1 MSIPVNHSSK
11 YRADIDGL
19 RAIAVLLVLV
29 FHFRLVPGGDVGFIG
44 VDIFFV
50 ISGYLITGIL
60 FSDLEQGRFTFSEF
74 YVRRIRRLA
83 PAFFV
88 MLILAVGLGAWILFP
103 ADFRELSRQ
112 VLSAQFYVSNFYYW
126 KNVSYFGLSAQSAP
140 LLHTWSLAVEEQ
152 FYLLYPVL
160 IYILHRFFRK
170 FFWWALAGIGLL
182 SLALSIGLSAVKP
195 GFSFYLL
202 PTRAWELILGGL
214 IVPLQA
220 RMSSG
225 GKVRVDVAVAVASV
239 ALLVGA
245 LFLHK
250 PDTALPGYFA
260 LLPTMAAAGF
270 IVAGAW
276 GDRRLN
282 VGLSFAPLVAV
293 GRISYPLYLV
303 HWPLH
308 VFPAILLGQAYG
320 WASRFAFFLLS
331 IALATVVWRYVE
343 EPVRNK
349 RVVPTNRTLLGAYAA
364 GLLVTVS
371 FCAMTAFSNGFPQRF
386 SPEAVRLAE
395 FADDKVPPLTECQFE
410 LGVRFDGGF
419 GCVIGAAGQEPT
431 WLIVGDSHAWA
442 AHEALD
448 RWFKLS
454 GATAKFAFR
463 HSCPPLQGISLL
475 ADKGVCAAFNDEIR
489 SYLGHSG
496 SIKHVMLISTWRQ
509 FIEGRIVD
517 RETGHVLDVANDS
530 TAFKKIFHQNLVWL
544 QEHEKISHLWEP
556 VPGAL
561 ASVPEA
567 LARDNVRG
575 MYSELRP
582 LLAAY
587 QSDYR
592 FLFEAIKSEAEL
604 INFRYSPSKVL
615 CASGRCDVDIEGIPL
630 YFDNAHISKS
640 SWPIWLQVLRS
651 PTQPLNGE

>member
-1 MSIPVNHSSK
+1 MPIPVNHSSK

-88 MLILAVGLGAWILFP
+88 TLILAVGLGAWILFP

-112 VLSAQFYVSNFYYW
+112 ILSAQFYISNFYYW
-126 KNVSYFGLSAQSAP
+126 KNVSYFGLSAQAAP

-160 IYILHRFFRK
+160 VFILHRFCRK
-170 FFWWALAGIGLL
+170 YFWWALAGVGLL
-182 SLALSIGLSAVKP
+182 SLTLSIGLSAAKP

-214 IVPLQA
+214 IVTFQA
-220 RMSSG
+220 HLRSD
-225 GKVRVDVAVAVASV
+225 GKVRVDIAVGVISV
-239 ALLVGA
+239 ALLVVA
-245 LFLHK
+245 LFAHK
-250 PDTALPGYFA
+250 PDIALPGYFA
-260 LLPTMAAAGF
+260 LLPTVAAAGF

-282 VGLSFAPLVAV
+282 TGLSFAPLVAV

-308 VFPAILLGQAYG
+308 VFPAIILGQAYG
-320 WASRFAFFLLS
+320 WAWRFACFLLS
-331 IALATVVWRYVE
+331 IAFATLVWRYVE

-349 RVVPTNRTLLGAYAA
+349 RVVSSNRALLGGYAV

-371 FCAMTAFSNGFPQRF
+371 FYAATALSNGFPQRF
-386 SPEAVRLAE
+386 PPEAIRMAE

-410 LGVRFDGGF
+410 VGSRFDNGF
-419 GCVIGAAGQEPT
+419 GCVMGMTGQEPA

-442 AHEALD
+442 AYEALD
-448 RWFKLS
+448 RWLKLGGLS
-454 GATAKFAFR
+454 AKFAFR
-463 HSCPPLQGISLL
+463 HSCPPLQGISLV

-489 SYLGHSG
+489 SYLSRSD
-496 SIKHVMLISTWRQ
+496 SIKNVLLISTWRQ
-509 FIEGRIVD
+509 FIEGRITD
-517 RETGHVLDVANDS
+517 SDTGKILDVANDS
-530 TAFKKIFHQNLVWL
+530 TAFKKIFHKNLAWL
-544 QEHEKISHLWEP
+544 HERGKISHLWEP

-567 LARDNVRG
+567 LARDTVRG
-575 MYSELRP
+575 ISSELRP
-582 LLAAY
+582 SLAAY

-592 FLFEAIKSEAEL
+592 FFFEAVQSEAEL
-604 INFRYSPSKVL
+604 IKLRYSPSQLL
-615 CASGRCDVDIEGIPL
+615 CVSGRCEVDIDGAPL

-640 SWPIWLQVLRS
+640 SWPIWLQVLRN
-651 PTQPLNGE
+651 PIVVPNWE

>member
-1 MSIPVNHSSK
+1 MPIPVNHSSK

-60 FSDLEQGRFTFSEF
+60 FNDLEQGRFTFSEF

-88 MLILAVGLGAWILFP
+88 TLILTVGLGAWILFP
-103 ADFRELSRQ
+103 ADFRELSKQ

-126 KNVSYFGLSAQSAP
+126 KNVSYFGLSAQAAP

-160 IYILHRFFRK
+160 VFVLHRFYRK
-170 FFWWALAGIGLL
+170 YFWWALAGVGLL
-182 SLALSIGLSAVKP
+182 SLMLSLGLSGTKP

-220 RMSSG
+220 RLRGADKS
-225 GKVRVDVAVAVASV
+225 RIDAAVAVASV
-239 ALLVGA
+239 MLLVVA
-245 LFLHK
+245 LFVHR
-250 PDTALPGYFA
+250 PDMALPGYFS
-260 LLPTMAAAGF
+260 LLPTVAAAGL
-270 IVAGAW
+270 IVAGDW
-276 GDRRLN
+276 GGRRLKI
-282 VGLSFAPLVAV
+282 GLSFAPLVAV

-308 VFPAILLGQAYG
+308 VFPAIFLGQAYG
-320 WASRFAFFLLS
+320 WIWRCVFFLLS
-331 IALATVVWRYVE
+331 IALATLVWRFVE

-349 RVVPTNRTLLGAYAA
+349 RVLPSNSALLWAYGM
-364 GLLVTVS
+364 GLLLTAS
-371 FCAMTAFSNGFPQRF
+371 FYAMTALSNGFPQRF
-386 SPEAVRLAE
+386 PPAAVRLAE
-395 FADDKVPPLTECQFE
+395 FSDDKVPALTECQFE
-410 LGVRFDGGF
+410 IGNRLDNGF
-419 GCVIGAAGQEPT
+419 GCVIGMTGQGPT

-448 RWFKLS
+448 RWLKLS
-454 GATAKFAFR
+454 GTSAKFAFR
-463 HSCPPLQGISLL
+463 HSCPPLQGISLV
-475 ADKGVCAAFNDEIR
+475 ADKGVCEAFNNEIR
-489 SYLGHSG
+489 RYLSRSN
-496 SIKHVMLISTWRQ
+496 SIKHVLLISTWRQ
-509 FIEGRIVD
+509 FIEGRIMAT
-517 RETGHVLDVANDS
+517 ETGHVLDVSNDS
-530 TAFKKIFHQNLVWL
+530 DAFKEIFHQNFSWL
-544 QEHEKISHLWEP
+544 REHGKTSHLWEP

-575 MYSELRP
+575 VSSELRP
-582 LLAAY
+582 SLADY

-592 FLFEAIKSEAEL
+592 FLFEAMRSEAEL
-604 INFRYSPSKVL
+604 INFVYSPSQFL
-615 CASGRCDVDIEGIPL
+615 CASGRCDIEIDGAPL

-640 SWPIWLQVLRS
+640 SWPIWLQVLQN
-651 PTQPLNGE
+651 PIPVPN